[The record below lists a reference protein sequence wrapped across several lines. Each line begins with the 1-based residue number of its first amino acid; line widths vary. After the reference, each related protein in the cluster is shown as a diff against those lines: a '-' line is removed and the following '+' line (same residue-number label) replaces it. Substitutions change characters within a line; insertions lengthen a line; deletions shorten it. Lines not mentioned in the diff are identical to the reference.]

1 MPNYD
6 DDSKKTYK
14 NKNQGMIIHFQWK
27 HVFQIKTKEP
37 TFKELIYIEWVEQ
50 MDMIKNK
57 KAERRIHYR
66 ILKKGGETNF
76 DKAFDTP
83 CCSISQIDEILKDDN
98 KWVNS

>member
-1 MPNYD
+1 
-6 DDSKKTYK
+6 
-14 NKNQGMIIHFQWK
+14 
-27 HVFQIKTKEP
+27 
-37 TFKELIYIEWVEQ
+37 